1 MYFRIT
7 DHPGDDRPPIITIEV
22 PVTNPTSANPSDAIA
37 DVMRRNVLEVFNT
50 TDDSARRELIEAL
63 YDPDAD
69 FYDAEGSVSG
79 HDAIDA
85 KIRTLQLDAPG
96 LTFTVSVEPAVIDD
110 LGRIS
115 WALGPA
121 GAPAVVSGMDVAH
134 VRAGRFTALYTFV
147 DPR

>member
-1 MYFRIT
+1 
-7 DHPGDDRPPIITIEV
+7 
-22 PVTNPTSANPSDAIA
+22 
-37 DVMRRNVLEVFNT
+37 MRRNVLEVFNT
-50 TDDSARRELIEAL
+50 TDDAARRELVEAL
-63 YDPDAD
+63 YAPDAD

-115 WALGPA
+115 WALAPEG
-121 GAPAVVSGMDVAH
+121 GPAVVTGMDVGH
-134 VRAGRFTALYTFV
+134 VRAGKFTSLYTFL